1 MTKQKIFLK
10 RKVEFLKDFLIFA
23 LGEMNKYLKINDPKG
38 VAEYNMVIAK
48 TLKDIETL
56 ENQIY
61 EINFNEYN
69 TRLENDC

>member
-1 MTKQKIFLK
+1 MTKQKKFLK

-38 VAEYNMVIAK
+38 VDEYNMVIAK

-56 ENQIY
+56 ETQIH

-69 TRLENDC
+69 ARLENDC